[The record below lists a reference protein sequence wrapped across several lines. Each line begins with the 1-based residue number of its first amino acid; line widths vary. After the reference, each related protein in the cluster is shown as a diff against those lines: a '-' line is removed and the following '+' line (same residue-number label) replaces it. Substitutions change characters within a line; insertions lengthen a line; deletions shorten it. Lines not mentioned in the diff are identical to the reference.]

1 MTRTR
6 ILQIAGG
13 VVLLGVLAWGAT
25 AVLERVMQ
33 PEGVATP
40 AAEVPAPAAGVPR
53 ITATLHYGAPDGQGL
68 VAVRREVPLAEAA
81 VPQGRAILDALL
93 TDAAPEPYVQLIP
106 DGTTI
111 RAFYVTDRGDAF
123 VDFGPE
129 IVSSHPGGSFA
140 ELLTVY
146 AIVNTITA
154 NLPNVQR
161 VQILI
166 NGAEADTLAG
176 HVDLRRPLTPDMT
189 LVTTN

>member
-1 MTRTR
+1 MTRAR
-6 ILQIAGG
+6 ILQLAGG
-13 VVLLGVLAWGAT
+13 VLLLAVLAWGAT
-25 AVLERVMQ
+25 VLLERVMQ
-33 PEGVATP
+33 PESVAGP
-40 AAEVPAPAAGVPR
+40 VAAVTAPEAGVPR
-53 ITATLHYGAPDGQGL
+53 ITATLYYGAPDGQGL

-93 TDAAPEPYVQLIP
+93 ADAAPEPYVKMIP

-111 RAFYVTDRGDAF
+111 RAFYVTERGEAF
-123 VDFGPE
+123 VDFSPDIASG
-129 IVSSHPGGSFA
+129 HPGGSFA

-154 NLPNVQR
+154 NLPSVQR

-176 HVDLRRPLTPDMT
+176 HVDLRRPLTADLT
-189 LVTTN
+189 LVTGN